1 MSGHSTPFIP
11 PLDTPEPAVFP
22 SVIPPS
28 PPAIQS
34 SRYPSGPV
42 SGAPSAGWEAQPQQA
57 QLPLYGLPST
67 TFNYS
72 PLPPV
77 APNGLSADYR
87 GYPDFVGTG
96 GTAPPVNAPV
106 IPPHGTPWHAG
117 GAIPLHHGPPPA
129 AFPSSPWGAPRGW
142 PSGGGVH
149 YPTNWGPFM
158 SPDGYPANFPAWGGG
173 FGGWFNPGVQPP
185 AQQEPP
191 RRSNKETG
199 DRMPR
204 FTAGSHYG
212 PVLTALQLQVV
223 CETLE
228 LNPLITPV
236 PDSGPESDKIYLQW
250 NMLRESSLVHRS
262 CDPIQVSWSSGRD
275 EPATFPRMDVLNI
288 VSEHYP
294 WLVKVKAQNPEVG
307 VSCGEVIEAIAQNM
321 GKYASKVDYQAL
333 PANLRDTVS
342 KAYVYN
348 RSRRPDVPGGK
359 MGVGLKRADFL
370 GQMTTFGGLEAD
382 PDKVRMVCGAR
393 IPGYVVL
400 RRDKREFMAQEEV
413 GTASSRGNG
422 EPE

>member
-1 MSGHSTPFIP
+1 MLLSSRSQSLSLCGTYIRSTVSVTTHADSSSQLKAALTSVEPCWGQTILNLLDTGSSYFRMSGHSTPFIP

-57 QLPLYGLPST
+57 QLPLYGTPYIPAPFIAVSPYSQGLPST

-87 GYPDFVGTG
+87 GYPDFLQTPLVGTG

-117 GAIPLHHGPPPA
+117 GAIPLHHGPPPG

-149 YPTNWGPFM
+149 YPTNWGPFI

-204 FTAGSHYG
+204 FTAGPHCG
-212 PVLTALQLQVV
+212 
-223 CETLE
+223 
-228 LNPLITPV
+228 LI
-236 PDSGPESDKIYLQW
+236 DCSRYL
-250 NMLRESSLVHRS
+250 
-262 CDPIQVSWSSGRD
+262 
-275 EPATFPRMDVLNI
+275 
-288 VSEHYP
+288 
-294 WLVKVKAQNPEVG
+294 
-307 VSCGEVIEAIAQNM
+307 
-321 GKYASKVDYQAL
+321 
-333 PANLRDTVS
+333 
-342 KAYVYN
+342 
-348 RSRRPDVPGGK
+348 
-359 MGVGLKRADFL
+359 
-370 GQMTTFGGLEAD
+370 
-382 PDKVRMVCGAR
+382 
-393 IPGYVVL
+393 
-400 RRDKREFMAQEEV
+400 
-413 GTASSRGNG
+413 GNN
-422 EPE
+422 